1 MNEGASNDPPQ
12 DFSAYWSRIIY
23 PADIVNGN
31 RCRWEFRCSV
41 RVHFF
46 SGTASLVYLAIA
58 AVVLWRLGH
67 KFIALALPITSLATG
82 TTIFMTQNPSEL
94 NIVFNAIRVIS
105 FVTYF
110 YATWLLYVS
119 DGKRSLQ

>member
-1 MNEGASNDPPQ
+1 MTRRKILALIGVGLFILQILSTGTDADGNSVVP
-12 DFSAYWSRIIY
+12 SAFI
-23 PADIVNGN
+23 
-31 RCRWEFRCSV
+31 
-41 RVHFF
+41 FF

-82 TTIFMTQNPSEL
+82 TTIFMTQYPSEL